1 VPPPAFERKIL
12 APADVARWAARL
24 ARPLVF
30 TNGVFDIL
38 HRGHATYL
46 ARARSLG
53 AALLVALNGDASV
66 RRLGKGP
73 ARPVNALE
81 DRMALVAALESV
93 DAVTWFDEDT
103 PAALIAACR
112 PEVLVKGGDWPV
124 ARIVGAG
131 EVLARG
137 GAVHSIPFEHQR
149 STTALLRRVGAAA
162 RAATRKKVRR
172 ASAAASKR
180 RGARSRAR
188 RKGR

>member
-38 HRGHATYL
+38 HRGHVTYL

-73 ARPVNALE
+73 GRPVNALE

-112 PEVLVKGGDWPV
+112 PEVLVKGGDWPL
-124 ARIVGAG
+124 ARIVGAT

-149 STTALLRRVGAAA
+149 SSTALLRRIGAGARAAA
-162 RAATRKKVRR
+162 RKTVRR

-180 RGARSRAR
+180 RSARSRAR